1 MKVEITL
8 NRIKVTKNIPLS
20 WKEVTFEQFI
30 KLAEARQD
38 FAAILSVFTDIEPE
52 TLRKAQITN
61 LPLIMDALSF
71 IDKQPLDTTIPDSI
85 LGYKLPKNLEAETI
99 AQFED
104 LKLEAMEVKDK
115 GLSKYT
121 VITAIYLVNPYD
133 YNQAVELSSQLL
145 KAPCEEVVAIGN
157 FTLTRL
163 IDWKKFGLK
172 NILKPPSLMKKLR
185 LAMTAYLARL
195 VFTVRYYLWKNRLRS
210 IAKSY

>member
-38 FAAILSVFTDIEPE
+38 FAAILSVFTDIDPE

-163 IDWKKFGLK
+163 IDWKSYGLK
-172 NILKPPSLMKKLR
+172 NILKPPSLMKKLK

-195 VFTVRYYLWKNRLRS
+195 AFTVRYYLWKNRLRS
-210 IAKSY
+210 IARSY

>member
-8 NRIKVTKNIPLS
+8 NRIKVTKDIPLS

-133 YNQAVELSSQLL
+133 YNQAVELSSELL
-145 KAPCEEVVAIGN
+145 KAPCQEVVAIGN
-157 FTLTRL
+157 FTLQRL
-163 IDWKKFGLK
+163 IDWKNYGLK